1 MLNVWMVYGSS
12 MDGLKF
18 PDPSRSKTH
27 GVFFPSHVSNLR
39 HGCLY
44 LSPILLPEKMQ
55 DIYAGDHLYD
65 LYIHGGTYLKKRGCC
80 PWDYSDAPLQVN
92 GVIRLDYAPLWFLTG
107 LFYEKRLKQ

>member
-1 MLNVWMVYGSS
+1 MVYGSS

-65 LYIHGGTYLKKRGCC
+65 LYIHGGVYIRNLFKK
-80 PWDYSDAPLQVN
+80 
-92 GVIRLDYAPLWFLTG
+92 TG
-107 LFYEKRLKQ
+107 LLSLGLQRCATAGQRRDPS